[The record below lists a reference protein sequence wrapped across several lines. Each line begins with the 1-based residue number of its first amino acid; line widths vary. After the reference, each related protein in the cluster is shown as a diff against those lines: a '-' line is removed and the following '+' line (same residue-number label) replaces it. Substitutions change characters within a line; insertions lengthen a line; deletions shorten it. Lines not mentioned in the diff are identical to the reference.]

1 MSGTTMGYT
10 ADEKLRLEQLRALR
24 RRWLKDQELSP
35 REPVLP
41 PRKPGLVEGFWE
53 GFLKPG
59 GLWRQQVF
67 KTYKASKFLVVRLLI
82 PFWLAHY
89 YTKYH
94 LAVSAKAKSLPETF
108 EIFSMMSFDTSSYW
122 LADEAP
128 YRLFPFLVCSPPTQL
143 NKIVKADCTNSTFS
157 RFLGTQYKGGLVYW
171 KNI

>member
-1 MSGTTMGYT
+1 MAPPGSEAGRGGGGGVVPQGTALGYT
-10 ADEKLRLEQLRALR
+10 ADEKLRLEQLKVLR

-94 LAVSAKAKSLPETF
+94 LACRPYGIVETKPK
-108 EIFSMMSFDTSSYW
+108 IYPGDTIMETGEVVPPLAIPSSHH
-122 LADEAP
+122 
-128 YRLFPFLVCSPPTQL
+128 
-143 NKIVKADCTNSTFS
+143 
-157 RFLGTQYKGGLVYW
+157 
-171 KNI
+171 